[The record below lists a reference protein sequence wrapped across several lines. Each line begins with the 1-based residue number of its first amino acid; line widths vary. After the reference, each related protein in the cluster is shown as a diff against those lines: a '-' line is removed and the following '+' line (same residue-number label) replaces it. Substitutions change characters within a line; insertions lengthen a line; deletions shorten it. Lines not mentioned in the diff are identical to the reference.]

1 MGEKINSEN
10 SISIQGNGNKLL
22 ILNLEFFK
30 KIKSFQLFAFLK
42 KRFFTKKIE
51 IKLDDKY
58 QPTSMKELEKQVDL
72 IISYVL
78 NRKEFEINIFSPKY
92 EVKLKEQS
100 KNLEIK
106 NFYVQLIAE
115 KNEKLSNLSFRMKEF
130 ISISVKKKIFHT
142 SDLRLIL
149 IGIVERLGFYS
160 NQPQGT
166 TKIDIFNV
174 NKDFAC
180 SIHLTKTEVA
190 TLDVPFFDL
199 QFSGYNIYDL
209 PYDIRLKKV
218 FPSIIEEFFYQKL
231 DIKDIEK
238 YLYLKIG
245 LG

>member
-10 SISIQGNGNKLL
+10 SINIQGNGNNLL
-22 ILNLEFFK
+22 ILNSELFK
-30 KIKSFQLFAFLK
+30 KVNFFQYFVSLK
-42 KRFFTKKIE
+42 KQFFIKKIE

-58 QPTSMKELEKQVDL
+58 RPLSVEELEKQVDL
-72 IISYVL
+72 IIFYIL
-78 NRKEFEINIFSPKY
+78 NKKEFKINVVSSQY
-92 EVKLKEQS
+92 ETQRQKQS
-100 KNLEIK
+100 NSLEVI
-106 NFYVQLIAE
+106 NFYVQAISE
-115 KNEKLSNLSFRMKEF
+115 KNDRLSNLSFRMKEF
-130 ISISVKKKIFHT
+130 IGISVKKKIFHT

-190 TLDVPFFDL
+190 TLDVTFFDL

>member
-58 QPTSMKELEKQVDL
+58 QPISMKELEKQVDL

-115 KNEKLSNLSFRMKEF
+115 KNERLSNLSFRMKEF
-130 ISISVKKKIFHT
+130 ISISVKKKIFDT

-174 NKDFAC
+174 NNDFAC

-190 TLDVPFFDL
+190 TLDVTFFDL

>member
-10 SISIQGNGNKLL
+10 SISIQGNGNNLL
-22 ILNLEFFK
+22 ILNSELFK
-30 KIKSFQLFAFLK
+30 KVNLFQYFVSLK

-51 IKLDDKY
+51 IKLDDTY
-58 QPTSMKELEKQVDL
+58 QPTSIEELEKQVDL

-78 NRKEFEINIFSPKY
+78 NRKEFEINIVSSKY
-92 EVKLKEQS
+92 ETQRQKQS
-100 KNLEIK
+100 NSLEVI
-106 NFYVQLIAE
+106 NFYVQAISE
-115 KNEKLSNLSFRMKEF
+115 KNDRLSNLSFRMKEF

-166 TKIDIFNV
+166 RKIDIFNV
-174 NKDFAC
+174 NQDFAC
-180 SIHLTKTEVA
+180 SIRLSKTEVE
-190 TLDVPFFDL
+190 TLSMPLLDL
-199 QFSGYNIYDL
+199 QFSGYDIYDL

-218 FPSIIEEFFYQKL
+218 FPSIIEEFFYQKS